1 MQLRVEFYGV
11 LRQVMG
17 TDALVLDAAI
27 ETVDQ
32 ALDQLCRLQPALAAH
47 LSRVACAIGSDVVTR
62 DQRLSESSTL
72 ALIPPVSGGGA

>member
-1 MQLRVEFYGV
+1 MQLKVEFYGV

-17 TDALVLDAAI
+17 ADALVLDAAI

-47 LSRVACAIGSDVVTR
+47 LPRVACAVGSDIVPR
-62 DQRLSESSTL
+62 NQCLGERSTL
-72 ALIPPVSGGGA
+72 ALIPPVSGGDA